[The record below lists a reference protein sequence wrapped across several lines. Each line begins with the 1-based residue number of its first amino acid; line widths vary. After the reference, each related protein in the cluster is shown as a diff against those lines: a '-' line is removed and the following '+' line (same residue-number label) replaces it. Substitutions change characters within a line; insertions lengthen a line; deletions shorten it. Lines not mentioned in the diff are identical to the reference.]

1 MNGFEMH
8 GLGHLSASS
17 LNVASSDPFKI
28 EGPAL
33 ISFSGGRTSGYMLW
47 RILQA
52 HGGTLPDEVHVAF
65 QNTGK
70 EMPQTLDFIR
80 DCGERWGVEIAWLEF
95 KLAEHV
101 VDRWQRVNYETAARD
116 GKPFSDLLSIR
127 KMLPNPTMRFCTA
140 DLKIKVMGAYGRSL
154 GWDEWDNVVG
164 LRADEPARVAR
175 MRGATRD
182 RWSNLMPLAAAGTT
196 KADVTEFW
204 SRQNFDLMLPNING
218 KTALGNCDLCFLK
231 SAATI
236 SAIIRANPESAN
248 WWIAQ
253 EATPRPSKGGGA
265 TFRSDRP
272 SYAEMAKAVREQRT
286 FDFGTRDEIIDCF
299 CGDAA

>member
-1 MNGFEMH
+1 MTNGFEMH

-52 HGGTLPDEVHVAF
+52 HGGTLPSDVHVTFA
-65 QNTGK
+65 NTGK
-70 EMPQTLDFIR
+70 EMQQTLDFVKR
-80 DCGERWGVEIAWLEF
+80 CAERWRVDVVWLEYYSHD
-95 KLAEHV
+95 EPSQ
-101 VDRWQRVNYETAARD
+101 RWRRVSQPSTIGPIISPSRNGEPFAA
-116 GKPFSDLLSIR
+116 LIR
-127 KMLPNPTMRFCTA
+127 RKQYLPNPVARICTVN
-140 DLKIKVMGAYGRSL
+140 LKLKPMEGYAVSL
-154 GWDEWDNVVG
+154 GWDDYLNVVG
-164 LRADEPARVAR
+164 LRADEPSRVAR
-175 MRGATRD
+175 MRGSHAV
-182 RWSNLMPLAAAGTT
+182 PLAVAGVT
-196 KADVTEFW
+196 KPDVMAFW
-204 SRQNFDLMLPNING
+204 AQQDFDL
-218 KTALGNCDLCFLK
+218 ALAPGQGNCDLCFLT

-236 SAIIRANPESAN
+236 QGIMRDVPGVAD
-248 WWIAQ
+248 WWVEQ
-253 EATPRPSKGGGA
+253 EANRAA
-265 TFRSDRP
+265 TFRSDSP